1 MRETVERNGKSMT
14 LIDLSDKLK
23 NSTSEFEPS
32 PHIIKYSSHKQA
44 VRTTKKFLGIGKEYW
59 PEGEGWAVEDVKLS
73 THSGTHIDAP
83 YHYGST
89 MKSGEPARTIDEVP
103 LSWCYGD
110 GVVLS
115 MTHKQAGEA
124 ITIDDLQAELT
135 RIEYKLKPFDI
146 VLIRTDA
153 SKYFENKGYE
163 FQHPGLIRS
172 STEWLVNHGVKMIG
186 IDAWGLDRPFNVL
199 GKEAL
204 EGKTQFWE
212 AHLLG
217 REKEYLQ
224 IEKLTNL
231 DQLSKP
237 YGFKVSAFP
246 VNIEKAS
253 AGWAR
258 VVAILED

>member
-32 PHIIKYSSHKQA
+32 PHKINYFDHRQA
-44 VRTTKKFLGIGKEYW
+44 VETTKKFLGLGKEYW
-59 PEGEGWAVEDVKLS
+59 PEGEGWAVEDVNLS

-124 ITIDDLQAELT
+124 ITIDDLQAELS

-146 VLIRTDA
+146 VLLRTDA

-172 STEWLVNHGVKMIG
+172 STEWLVNQGVKMIG

-199 GKEAL
+199 AKEAL
-204 EGKTQFWE
+204 EGKNQFWE

-231 DQLSKP
+231 DQLPKP